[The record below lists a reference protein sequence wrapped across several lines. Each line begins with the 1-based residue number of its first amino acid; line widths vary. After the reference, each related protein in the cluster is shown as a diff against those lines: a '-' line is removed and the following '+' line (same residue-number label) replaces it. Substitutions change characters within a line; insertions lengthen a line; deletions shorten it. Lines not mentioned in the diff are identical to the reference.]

1 MSYSDS
7 HDNSIWMLCIMGPW
21 ESSLSSVCP
30 QNGRQFPTKR
40 TTWDLQPEMAMSMIT
55 FGLGGENVTDQV
67 LAEFPDGLSRGKGP
81 CNQITLLLLT

>member
-1 MSYSDS
+1 M
-7 HDNSIWMLCIMGPW
+7 I
-21 ESSLSSVCP
+21 P
-30 QNGRQFPTKR
+30 QYVEALDPVPVRWTTKR

-81 CNQITLLLLT
+81 CNQIT